1 MKKLVIIFFVFGL
14 CSWYAPFSASSQI
27 SLKDLFS
34 SSSIEEAVGSI
45 LGGQS
50 LTAEALNGTWKYSK
64 PACEFKSD
72 DLLKKAGGALAA
84 SQIEDKLAEIYTKV
98 GITEEMKYTF
108 NAADSTFTITLKANA
123 TKGLGGSFQ
132 INAEEKTL
140 TLSFEALKLIT
151 LNSVDATASLSDNN
165 LTLLFNADK
174 ILDVIQIIASNSN
187 NTTLKTIGQLAEQY
201 DGMLLGFVLTKQEE

>member
-1 MKKLVIIFFVFGL
+1 MKKLVITFFVFGL

-108 NAADSTFTITLKANA
+108 NAADSTLKPMPP
-123 TKGLGGSFQ
+123 KDW
-132 INAEEKTL
+132 EEVSRLMPKKRRL
-140 TLSFEALKLIT
+140 HFRSRH
-151 LNSVDATASLSDNN
+151 LN
-165 LTLLFNADK
+165 
-174 ILDVIQIIASNSN
+174 
-187 NTTLKTIGQLAEQY
+187 
-201 DGMLLGFVLTKQEE
+201 